1 MPRTQSTKNAQS
13 SRGTK
18 SSEGPKNSTEPK
30 NAKGTRSAR
39 STSRALLA
47 AALLLGV
54 AAGPTVLPATTATA
68 ASPAAATWSRSSAR
82 TDPGL
87 ATAMEAAIAGLPSAD
102 ATAALVR
109 VGGSEGVWRG
119 SSGVRDLTSG
129 RAADP
134 EGRFRAG
141 SVTKVFTAAV
151 VLRLAAEGKVDLD
164 RSARSYLPELI
175 PASYGGVT
183 VRQLLDHT
191 HGIPAP
197 DFPWT
202 TVEGAYANRFRI
214 HDPEEMVRSATAKEP
229 EFAPG
234 DEQHYLNIG
243 YTVAA
248 LIVER
253 VTGDTYEDQ
262 LARRVLRP
270 LGLRDTYVPGADP
283 RIVGPHNHGY
293 QRMTLDDGTTGLRDV
308 TVWGATD
315 AWAAGDL
322 VSTTADL
329 ERFTKALFR
338 GRVVPRGP
346 VLEEMFTVPEVP
358 DHTTGRPAEYAVGL
372 ARKVLGGR
380 EVWGKTGG
388 RWGYNSAIASTRD
401 GSRTLVYSVNSTDAK
416 GSSMNKVAMNVMV
429 AAYGMP
435 S

>member
-1 MPRTQSTKNAQS
+1 MPSTPTLKASTRT
-13 SRGTK
+13 
-18 SSEGPKNSTEPK
+18 
-30 NAKGTRSAR
+30 
-39 STSRALLA
+39 LLA
-47 AALLLGV
+47 AALVLGV
-54 AAGPTVLPATTATA
+54 AAGSTALPATASAAPRATA
-68 ASPAAATWSRSSAR
+68 PAASAI
-82 TDPGL
+82 DPDVAAAL
-87 ATAMEAAIAGLPSAD
+87 ETAVAGLPSAD

-109 VGGSEGVWRG
+109 VGGSAGVWRG
-119 SSGVRDLTSG
+119 GSGVHDLVSG

-151 VLRLAAEGKVDLD
+151 VLRLAAEGKVDLG

-183 VRQLLDHT
+183 VRQLLNHT

-202 TVEGAYANRFRI
+202 TVEGAYANRFVV
-214 HDPEEMVRSATAKEP
+214 HDPAEMVRSATAKAP

-234 DEQHYLNIG
+234 ERQHYLNIG
-243 YTVAA
+243 YTVAG
-248 LIVER
+248 LIIER
-253 VTGDTYEDQ
+253 VTGESYEQ
-262 LARRVLRP
+262 QVTRHIIKP
-270 LGLRDTYVPGADP
+270 LGLRDTYLPGTGA
-283 RIVGPHNHGY
+283 RIAGPHNRGY

-308 TVWGATD
+308 TVWGVTD
-315 AWAAGDL
+315 GWAAGDL

-346 VLEEMFTVPEVP
+346 VLEEMFTVPEV
-358 DHTTGRPAEYAVGL
+358 DDLTTGRPAEYAVGL

-416 GSSMNKVAMNVMV
+416 GRDMNQVAMRVMV
-429 AAYGMP
+429 AAYGKP